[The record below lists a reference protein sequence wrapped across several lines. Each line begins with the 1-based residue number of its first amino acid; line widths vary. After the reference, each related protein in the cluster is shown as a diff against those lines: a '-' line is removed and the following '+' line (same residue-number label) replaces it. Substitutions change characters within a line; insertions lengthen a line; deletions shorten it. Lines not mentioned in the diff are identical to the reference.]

1 MAASAELK
9 KAFNDCKSQLSYTP
23 IADLQSEVNYKIL
36 KLERVTTP
44 YGQTVK
50 AVLEDEINKDSG
62 EVINVYLPR
71 RYNSAITDSM
81 MEKFNGDG
89 VTIHLVKHA
98 AAPGSL
104 HTAGDKLE
112 HLV

>member
-81 MEKFNGDG
+81 MEKFNGGDG
-89 VTIHLVKHA
+89 GVAIHLVKRA
-98 AAPGSL
+98 AAPGS
-104 HTAGDKLE
+104 TYAPLE
-112 HLV
+112 IN